1 MWRTFVPLLI
11 VAFLAVCYA
20 APEPESP
27 MSHLQDDILDNAG
40 ADADAD
46 VDDLD
51 DAIADAD
58 ADVLDDADAVVDADD
73 GGKNTHLAYVKR

>member
-27 MSHLQDDILDNAG
+27 MSHLQNDILDNAG
-40 ADADAD
+40 AD
-46 VDDLD
+46 
-51 DAIADAD
+51 ADAD